1 VTGEALITP
10 DEIRLLQ
17 EYAALGSMKAVAH
30 LRGRSTHTIRNR
42 LASVYHA
49 LGVESGVQAV
59 YVVFGSVEWFQ
70 PAPPVSAPSNLRHV
84 RHDNEPA
91 TRLRGE
97 RS

>member
-42 LASVYHA
+42 LASV
-49 LGVESGVQAV
+49 
-59 YVVFGSVEWFQ
+59 
-70 PAPPVSAPSNLRHV
+70 
-84 RHDNEPA
+84 
-91 TRLRGE
+91 
-97 RS
+97 